1 MWVYDLRGG
10 LGGTGVLR
18 SLSFMSVNDS
28 PERHRGAG
36 HPLIS
41 ALSELQGPRGLGTR
55 KRAAFQRRGGF
66 LEGDVLKSSPGGSG

>member
-18 SLSFMSVNDS
+18 SLSFMSVNDT

-41 ALSELQGPRGLGTR
+41 ALSELQGAGDTETGCLPEKGRL
-55 KRAAFQRRGGF
+55 FRGGS
-66 LEGDVLKSSPGGSG
+66 LLGGLINKSF